1 MSVSRDDFS
10 IAFRSALLQRGG
22 AQKFSVLS
30 LIFLALTIFFLDVY
44 GVKFTKPVRS
54 FLNDVVYRV
63 TFLASTPTRFLPQV
77 SKDISSFFNVKEENA
92 RLKLELE
99 KYKSLELNVEFLTDE
114 NKNLQKILETEYFNK
129 NLSNIIL
136 AKVLVDKN
144 SPFLKSIII
153 NKGTRAGILKGMPV
167 TKDNYLVGRVVET
180 NYLSSRVLLLN
191 DLNSR
196 IPVTLNQGAQAILS
210 GSGTNNPILE
220 YLPEDYEIIEDIN
233 IFASGKALANAGRA
247 ILCSKPEAVGK
258 TIVFTGPIFFTST
271 SMSLSNSSVGGRG
284 LIIINPFF
292 TLTTNNLTGTA
303 T

>member
-30 LIFLALTIFFLDVY
+30 LIFLALVIFFLDVY
-44 GVKFTKPVRS
+44 GAKFTNPVRS

-63 TFLASTPTRFLPQV
+63 TFLASTPTRFFPQV
-77 SKDISSFFNVKEENA
+77 SKDLSSYLNVKAENEKLKEEI
-92 RLKLELE
+92 E
-99 KYKSLELNVEFLTDE
+99 KYKLLELNVEFLSDE

-129 NLSNIIL
+129 NLSNVVL

-153 NKGTRAGILKGMPV
+153 NKGTRTGILKGMPV
-167 TKDNYLVGRVVET
+167 THNNYLVGRIVET

-196 IPVTLNQGAQAILS
+196 IPVTLDQGAQAILS
-210 GSGTNNPILE
+210 GSGTNNPTLE
-220 YLPEDYEIIEDIN
+220 YLPEDYKIIDEIN
-233 IFASGKALANAGRA
+233 VFASGKDGIFSPGTPIGMTNFEGEVELFVDPNQLSFVTVNLNAQS
-247 ILCSKPEAVGK
+247 LGK
-258 TIVFTGPIFFTST
+258 
-271 SMSLSNSSVGGRG
+271 L
-284 LIIINPFF
+284 
-292 TLTTNNLTGTA
+292 
-303 T
+303 

>member
-30 LIFLALTIFFLDVY
+30 LIFLALIIFFLDVY
-44 GVKFTKPVRS
+44 GAKFTKPVRG
-54 FLNDVVYRV
+54 FINDVIYRV
-63 TFLASTPTRFLPQV
+63 TFLASTPTRFFPQV
-77 SKDISSFFNVKEENA
+77 GNDISSFLNVREENKK
-92 RLKLELE
+92 LKAQIE
-99 KYKSLELNVEFLTDE
+99 KYKSLELNVEFLIDE

-153 NKGTRAGILKGMPV
+153 NKGTQTGILKGMPV

-196 IPVTLNQGAQAILS
+196 IPVTLDEGAQAILS
-210 GSGTNNPILE
+210 GSGSSNPILE
-220 YLPEDYEIIEDIN
+220 YLPEDYKVIEDISV
-233 IFASGKALANAGRA
+233 FASGKDG
-247 ILCSKPEAVGK
+247 IFTPGTPIGK
-258 TIVFTGPIFFTST
+258 TNENGEVDLFVDPNQ
-271 SMSLSNSSVGGRG
+271 LSFV
-284 LIIINPFF
+284 
-292 TLTTNNLTGTA
+292 TVNLNVQSKGN
-303 T
+303 

>member
-30 LIFLALTIFFLDVY
+30 LIFLALIIFFLDVY

-54 FLNDVVYRV
+54 VINDVVYRV
-63 TFLASTPTRFLPQV
+63 TFLASTPSRFFPQV
-77 SKDISSFFNVKEENA
+77 SKDISNYFNVIEENE
-92 RLKLELE
+92 KLRAEIE
-99 KYKSLELNVEFLTDE
+99 KYKALELNVEFLADE

-129 NLSNIIL
+129 NLSNIVL

-153 NKGTRAGILKGMPV
+153 NKGTRMGILKGMPV

-196 IPVTLNQGAQAILS
+196 IPVTLNEGAQAILS
-210 GSGTNNPILE
+210 GSGTTNPTLE
-220 YLPEDYEIIEDIN
+220 YLPEDYEIYEEIN
-233 IFASGKALANAGRA
+233 IFASGKDG
-247 ILCSKPEAVGK
+247 IFSPGTPIGK
-258 TIVFTGPIFFTST
+258 TDEKGEVELFVDPNQ
-271 SMSLSNSSVGGRG
+271 LSFV
-284 LIIINPFF
+284 
-292 TLTTNNLTGTA
+292 TVNLNVQSKGNL
-303 T
+303 

>member
-30 LIFLALTIFFLDVY
+30 LIFLALIIFFLDVY
-44 GVKFTKPVRS
+44 GAKFTKPIRS

-63 TFLASTPTRFLPQV
+63 TYLASTPTRLFPQMGQG
-77 SKDISSFFNVKEENA
+77 ISSFMNVREENKK
-92 RLKLELE
+92 LKALVE
-99 KYKSLELNVEFLTDE
+99 KYELLELNVEFLTDE

-144 SPFLKSIII
+144 SPFIKSIVI
-153 NKGTRAGILKGMPV
+153 NKGTSVGILKGMPV

-196 IPVTLNQGAQAILS
+196 IPVTLDEGAQAILA
-210 GSGTNNPILE
+210 GSGVDSPFLE
-220 YLPEDYEIIEDIN
+220 YLPEDYEIIENIN
-233 IFASGKALANAGRA
+233 VFASGKDG
-247 ILCSKPEAVGK
+247 IFTPGTPIGK
-258 TIVFTGPIFFTST
+258 TNDKGEVELFVDPNQ
-271 SMSLSNSSVGGRG
+271 LSFVTVNLNITKGG
-284 LIIINPFF
+284 
-292 TLTTNNLTGTA
+292 NL
-303 T
+303 